1 MDIQLTEEQKDI
13 LKGKIC
19 PYCHIPSEYK
29 SSVEVYG
36 EDYGMIYYCPKCGAY
51 VGVHRGTNQ
60 AKGRLA
66 NVELRRCKIEAHR
79 YFDEIYKRGLMKRT
93 EAYEWLSKQLGLPP
107 EYTHIGMFNR
117 ETCAKVVDV
126 SKKIL
131 EMRFALRKQE
141 KIKAVFG
148 DETLTRIKES
158 LTRYF
163 AADRSDYPE
172 GLRTIEDD
180 FNQLPGEPYSTIDI
194 NDVGNDN
201 RMIEFYVTG
210 KKYDVYHLAFKGFT
224 KG

>member
-1 MDIQLTEEQKDI
+1 MIIKRRGVFPETLESETMNTHSIYNGLDYTTKEINHNF
-13 LKGKIC
+13 KI
-19 PYCHIPSEYK
+19 K
-29 SSVEVYG
+29 V
-36 EDYGMIYYCPKCGAY
+36 A
-51 VGVHRGTNQ
+51 
-60 AKGRLA
+60 
-66 NVELRRCKIEAHR
+66 
-79 YFDEIYKRGLMKRT
+79 
-93 EAYEWLSKQLGLPP
+93 
-107 EYTHIGMFNR
+107 GMFNR

-141 KIKAVFG
+141 KIKAAFG

-180 FNQLPGEPYSTIDI
+180 FNQLPGEPYPTIDI